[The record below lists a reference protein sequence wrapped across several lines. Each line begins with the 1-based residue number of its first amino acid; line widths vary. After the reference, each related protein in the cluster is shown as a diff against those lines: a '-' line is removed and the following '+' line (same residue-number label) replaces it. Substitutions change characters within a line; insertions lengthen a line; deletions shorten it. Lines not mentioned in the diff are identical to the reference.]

1 MTTAK
6 LPKRLGFFTRL
17 LDLADPAERYRLATA
32 QIIHAERCGFDSAWV
47 AQHHFHEDEGGLPGP
62 LVFLAQVAAQT
73 SRIRLGTAIVTL
85 PLELPIR
92 VAEDA
97 AVLELVS
104 GGRLEVGVGPGGNLS
119 AFEAFGLDSAERG
132 MLLAGHLQV
141 LRDAW
146 AGRPLPGGD
155 RLYPATPHLVDR
167 IWQATFTVD
176 GARRAGAAGDGLM
189 LSRAQPRPAG
199 APDLSLAEIQNP
211 MIDAYLA
218 ALPEGREPRI
228 LASRTV
234 FVADDRKEAMR
245 FAEAGLERQRERL
258 IRTGRA
264 AASGSVGDL
273 IGAFN
278 VHLGTPDD
286 VIASLQA
293 DSALARSSDFTVQ
306 VRGSF
311 LTVQC
316 GKERQGSQRPLATRG
331 RLPEAEGPV
340 GLGGCAAPCVRVTVD
355 GTHHAGEPTERTVP
369 GVLHRR
375 QPLRVFMGV
384 LLRRVVA
391 TIYCCHSTTTRR
403 RLIRRRPRSRLLS
416 SAASREQ
423 T

>member
-32 QIIHAERCGFDSAWV
+32 QIIHAERFGFDSAWV

-97 AVLELVS
+97 AVLDLMS

-132 MLLAGHLQV
+132 TLLAAHLQV

-146 AGRPLPGGD
+146 AGRPLSGGD
-155 RLYPATPHLVDR
+155 RLYPSTPHLVER

-189 LSRAQPRPAG
+189 LSRAQPRPAN

-218 ALPEGREPRI
+218 ALPEGRQPRI

-306 VRGSF
+306 VHSIDPPHPFILRSIELVAEVVAPALGW
-311 LTVQC
+311 
-316 GKERQGSQRPLATRG
+316 ERDD
-331 RLPEAEGPV
+331 
-340 GLGGCAAPCVRVTVD
+340 AA
-355 GTHHAGEPTERTVP
+355 GI
-369 GVLHRR
+369 
-375 QPLRVFMGV
+375 
-384 LLRRVVA
+384 RRVA
-391 TIYCCHSTTTRR
+391 
-403 RLIRRRPRSRLLS
+403 
-416 SAASREQ
+416 
-423 T
+423 

>member
-1 MTTAK
+1 MTTTQ

-32 QIIHAERCGFDSAWV
+32 QIIHAERVGFDSAWV

-97 AVLELVS
+97 AVLDLMS

-132 MLLAGHLQV
+132 TLLAGHLQV

-146 AGRPLPGGD
+146 AGRPLSGGD
-155 RLYPATPHLVDR
+155 RLYPSTPHLVER

-189 LSRAQPRPAG
+189 LSRAQPRPDN
-199 APDLSLAEIQNP
+199 APHLSLAEIQNP

-218 ALPEGREPRI
+218 ALPEGRQPRI

-293 DSALARSSDFTVQ
+293 DSALARSTDFTVQ
-306 VRGSF
+306 VHSIDPPHPFILRSIELVAEVVAPALGW
-311 LTVQC
+311 
-316 GKERQGSQRPLATRG
+316 ERDET
-331 RLPEAEGPV
+331 
-340 GLGGCAAPCVRVTVD
+340 
-355 GTHHAGEPTERTVP
+355 AGI
-369 GVLHRR
+369 
-375 QPLRVFMGV
+375 
-384 LLRRVVA
+384 RRVA
-391 TIYCCHSTTTRR
+391 
-403 RLIRRRPRSRLLS
+403 
-416 SAASREQ
+416 
-423 T
+423 

>member
-1 MTTAK
+1 VATAN

-17 LDLADPAERYRLATA
+17 LDQADPAERYRLATA
-32 QIIHAERCGFDSAWV
+32 QIIHAERSGFDSAWV

-97 AVLELVS
+97 AVLDLMS

-119 AFEAFGLDSAERG
+119 AFAAFGLDSAERG
-132 MLLAGHLQV
+132 TLLAEHLRV

-146 AGRPLPGGD
+146 AGRPLAGGD
-155 RLYPATPHLVDR
+155 RLYPSTPHLVDR
-167 IWQATFTVD
+167 IWQATFTTD

-189 LSRAQPRPAG
+189 LSRAQPRPAD

-218 ALPEGREPRI
+218 ALPEGRDPRI

-234 FVADDRKEAMR
+234 FVADDRDDAR
-245 FAEAGLERQRERL
+245 RLAEAGLERHRARL
-258 IRTGRA
+258 ARSGRVTGNV
-264 AASGSVGDL
+264 SVGDL

-286 VIASLQA
+286 VIASLQT
-293 DSALARSSDFTVQ
+293 DSALARSTDFTVQ
-306 VRGSF
+306 VHSIDPPHPFIIRSIE
-311 LTVQC
+311 LV
-316 GKERQGSQRPLATRG
+316 
-331 RLPEAEGPV
+331 AE
-340 GLGGCAAPCVRVTVD
+340 
-355 GTHHAGEPTERTVP
+355 
-369 GVLHRR
+369 
-375 QPLRVFMGV
+375 
-384 LLRRVVA
+384 VVA
-391 TIYCCHSTTTRR
+391 PALGWKRDDAAG
-403 RLIRRRPRSRLLS
+403 IRRI
-416 SAASREQ
+416 A
-423 T
+423 

>member
-1 MTTAK
+1 MKTKAA
-6 LPKRLGFFTRL
+6 F
-17 LDLADPAERYRLATA
+17 
-32 QIIHAERCGFDSAWV
+32 
-47 AQHHFHEDEGGLPGP
+47 PGRF
-62 LVFLAQVAAQT
+62 VFLAQVAAQT

-97 AVLELVS
+97 AVLDLMS

-132 MLLAGHLQV
+132 TLLAGHLQV

-155 RLYPATPHLVDR
+155 RLYPSTPHLVER

-189 LSRAQPRPAG
+189 LSRTQPRPAN

-218 ALPEGREPRI
+218 ALPEGRQPRI

-273 IGAFN
+273 IGAFD

-293 DSALARSSDFTVQ
+293 DSALARSTDFTVQ
-306 VRGSF
+306 VHSIDPPHPFILRSIELVAEVVAPALGW
-311 LTVQC
+311 
-316 GKERQGSQRPLATRG
+316 ERDD
-331 RLPEAEGPV
+331 
-340 GLGGCAAPCVRVTVD
+340 AA
-355 GTHHAGEPTERTVP
+355 GI
-369 GVLHRR
+369 
-375 QPLRVFMGV
+375 
-384 LLRRVVA
+384 RRVA
-391 TIYCCHSTTTRR
+391 
-403 RLIRRRPRSRLLS
+403 
-416 SAASREQ
+416 
-423 T
+423 